1 MKVFLCETIH
11 NKAVELLKANG
22 EIVSDRNRIGEVDAL
37 ITRAIKVGPKEM
49 DQMPNLKVVAVH
61 GTGTD
66 DVDLVEAKK
75 RGIRVVYAPHLN
87 ANAVAELTVG
97 LMLAVCRKIVEAR
110 YVIDGF
116 ESRAAGEN
124 KDSCGR
130 DCRSHKQDGSKRQAE
145 AQALLR
151 GSELR
156 GKTCGLIGFGAIA
169 TKVADI
175 VRLGFG
181 MDVAA
186 YSPSLTEERAAVHGS
201 RYAATVE
208 EVLECADVVCLCLPL
223 TEKSRGMI
231 SAERLAMM
239 KEGAILVNTS
249 RGPLVDEAALYK
261 ALKSGKLGG
270 AASDVFCEG
279 FPQVGNPLLELPN
292 FVATPHIGANTDDA
306 LYAVGM
312 ACATQIVD
320 VLAGKEPQY
329 PVV

>member
-1 MKVFLCETIH
+1 MKDSWILTGKYNMKVFVCETIH
-11 NKAVELLKANG
+11 AKAIELLKANG
-22 EIVSDRNRIGEVDAL
+22 EIISDWNRIGEVDAL
-37 ITRAIKVGPKEM
+37 ITRAIKVGAKEM
-49 DQMPNLKVVAVH
+49 DAMPNLKVVAVH

-75 RGIRVVYAPHLN
+75 RGIKVVYAPHLN
-87 ANAVAELTVG
+87 ANAVAELSVG

-110 YVIDGF
+110 NVIDGF
-116 ESRAAGEN
+116 GGADALESKA
-124 KDSCGR
+124 DSV
-130 DCRSHKQDGSKRQAE
+130 RQAE

-156 GKTCGLIGFGAIA
+156 GKACGLIGFGAIA

-181 MDVAA
+181 MDVVA
-186 YSPSLTEERAAVHGS
+186 YSPSLTESRAAEHGS
-201 RYAATVE
+201 KRMETVE
-208 EVLECADVVCLCLPL
+208 DVLKVSDVVCLCLPL
-223 TEKSRGMI
+223 TEKSRGLI

-249 RGPLVDEAALYK
+249 RGALVDETALYE
-261 ALKSGKLGG
+261 ALKTGKLSG

-279 FPQVGNPLLELPN
+279 FPKPGNPLLELSN
-292 FVATPHIGANTDDA
+292 FVATPHMGANTDDA

-312 ACATQIVD
+312 ACAEQILD
-320 VLAGKEPQY
+320 VLEGREPKY
-329 PVV
+329 PVE

>member
-11 NKAVELLKANG
+11 DKAVELLKANG
-22 EIVSDRNRIGEVDAL
+22 EIVSDWNRIGEVDAL
-37 ITRAIKVGPKEM
+37 ITRAIKVGAKEM
-49 DQMPNLKVVAVH
+49 DAMPNLKVVAVH

-66 DVDLVEAKK
+66 DVDLAEAKM

-87 ANAVAELTVG
+87 ANAVAELSVG

-110 YVIDGF
+110 KVIDGF
-116 ESRAAGEN
+116 GGAGE
-124 KDSCGR
+124 
-130 DCRSHKQDGSKRQAE
+130 GSKSNGERQAE

-156 GKTCGLIGFGAIA
+156 GKICGLIGFGAIA

-181 MDVAA
+181 MDIVA
-186 YSPSLTEERAAVHGS
+186 YSPSLTEARAAEHGS
-201 RYAATVE
+201 RCAKTVE
-208 EVLECADVVCLCLPL
+208 EVLEIADVVCLCLPL
-223 TEKSRGMI
+223 TEKSRGMV
-231 SAERLAMM
+231 SAERLARM
-239 KEGAILVNTS
+239 KQGAVLINTS
-249 RGPLVDEAALYK
+249 RGPLVDEAALYE
-261 ALKSGKLGG
+261 ALKSGKLAG

-279 FPQVGNPLLELPN
+279 FPKPGNPLLDLPN

-312 ACATQIVD
+312 ACAEQIID
-320 VLAGKEPQY
+320 VLAGREPQY
-329 PVV
+329 PVF